1 MAVVLLLAMP
11 AVADAH
17 ATLVSA
23 EPAGGSTLRSTPH
36 RIRLVF
42 NEPVEPSVAQIM
54 LVMADGVSRT
64 LRTAGDPHDVDAL
77 VAPIDS
83 LGSGVYRI
91 RWRVVSVDGHPV
103 SGSLVFGVG
112 TARIDTARETPFAQ
126 ASPPESDQPAAVG
139 PVVAGA
145 PLIAAGLRGASAWCL
160 MTLGGL
166 LLFLVWIGPSSA
178 PRATRVV
185 RWLTIAAP
193 LLIGGHLVA
202 WLADTAPGQQLDA
215 AWAGSA
221 LASYTGRAELAR
233 SALALL
239 ALWAVWL
246 ARRMSLA
253 LLFTLAALIVTSA
266 IGHAAAIR
274 PAWAVPLKAVHLL
287 AASAWM
293 GGLVWLIVGERRES
307 GAFLSDAQRVSAVA
321 LLAVIAILLTGTIE
335 TLLFAPSPLALL
347 GSPYGALVMAK
358 LAGLG
363 ALVAFG
369 TYHRKYSLP
378 RLRRGVRA
386 PDFQRLVTWEAAVL
400 TVVVLLG
407 GWLAY
412 VAPPSGARTQSL
424 ATHSSPLGLPK

>member
-1 MAVVLLLAMP
+1 MAVAILLAMP

-23 EPAGGSTLRSTPH
+23 EPAAGSTLRSTPH
-36 RIRLVF
+36 CVRLVF

-54 LVMADGVSRT
+54 LVAADGTSHT
-64 LRTAGDPHDVDAL
+64 LRPVGDPRDVDAL

-91 RWRVVSVDGHPV
+91 VWRVVSVDGHPV
-103 SGSLVFGVG
+103 SGRLVFAVG
-112 TARIDTARETPFAQ
+112 TARADTAGETPFAEGP
-126 ASPPESDQPAAVG
+126 PPESDQPAAVG

-145 PLIAAGLRGASAWCL
+145 PLIAAGLRGGSAWCL

-178 PRATRVV
+178 PRATHVV
-185 RWLTIAAP
+185 RWLTVAAP

-202 WLADTAPGQQLDA
+202 WLADTAPEHHLDA
-215 AWAGSA
+215 AWARA
-221 LASYTGRAELAR
+221 AFATYTGRAEVAR
-233 SALALL
+233 CALAFLT
-239 ALWAVWL
+239 LWAVWV
-246 ARRMSLA
+246 ARRTSLA

-287 AASAWM
+287 AASAWI
-293 GGLVWLIVGERRES
+293 GGLAWLMLREHGES
-307 GAFLSDAQRVSAVA
+307 GAFLIDAQRVSAVA
-321 LLAVIAILLTGTIE
+321 LLAVIAVLLTGTIE
-335 TLLFAPSPLALL
+335 TLLFAASPKALL
-347 GSPYGALVMAK
+347 GSPYGALVVAK

-363 ALVAFG
+363 VLVAFG

-378 RLRRGVRA
+378 RLRRGVRSV
-386 PDFQRLVTWEAAVL
+386 DFQRLVAWEAGVM
-400 TVVVLLG
+400 TIVVLLG

-412 VAPPSGARTQSL
+412 VAPPSGAQARSL
-424 ATHSSPLGLPK
+424 AVHSPTLGLPK